1 MPFSKAVKKEA
12 KLRLA
17 IMGPSGS
24 GKTMT
29 SLILA
34 SALGDKIAVVDTES
48 GSASKYADM
57 FDFDVAAIDDYHVDN
72 YIQAMADAVKG
83 GYDVLVIDSLSH
95 AWSGKGGVLEQVDNI
110 AARMRKPDTFS
121 AWKDGGKMHQKLIN
135 AIISVPIHVVCTMR
149 TKTTYVREKDE
160 RGKTEIRN
168 VGLQP
173 VQRDDVEYE
182 FDAIVSMDIDSN
194 AVVTKTRCP
203 GMKGKV
209 EREPGPAF
217 FDPLVEWLSGE
228 KADMPEPKQAE
239 EEPPFELQAQQEEPS
254 TMLQRQR
261 RDNIIAA
268 IVSKESLEDIDE
280 YAREQSDVVAEL
292 PKHFQEEIAAK
303 AAEAR
308 EALG

>member
-1 MPFSKAVKKEA
+1 
-12 KLRLA
+12 
-17 IMGPSGS
+17 MGPSGS

-135 AIISVPIHVVCTMR
+135 AIISVPLHVVCTMR

-217 FDPLVEWLSGE
+217 FDPLVEWLAGAE
-228 KADMPEPKQAE
+228 TFGPAQAVSNDVNGGGHDH
-239 EEPPFELQAQQEEPS
+239 EPPFELQAQQEEPS

-268 IVSKESLEDIDE
+268 IVSKESLADIDE

-308 EALG
+308 AALG